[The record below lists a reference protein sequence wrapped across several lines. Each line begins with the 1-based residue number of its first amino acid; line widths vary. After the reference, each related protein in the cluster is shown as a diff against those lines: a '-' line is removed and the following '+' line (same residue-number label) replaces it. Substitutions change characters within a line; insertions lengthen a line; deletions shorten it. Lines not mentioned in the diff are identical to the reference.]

1 MKQRVLVMNGSRLLE
16 SDTNGKWVVQKV
28 EPAGVLKPGIYNI
41 FNARSPE
48 SEGKYRGTII
58 HTDKSHV
65 FQEVKKGM
73 FIKHS
78 AGAFEKT
85 PAIGSNLSVEYSAG
99 RARVDNSQSQARSR
113 SR

>member
-48 SEGKYRGTII
+48 SEGKYQGTII

-73 FIKHS
+73 FVKHS
-78 AGAFEKT
+78 ASAFDKT
-85 PAIGSNLSVEYSAG
+85 PPIGSRLSVEYSAG
-99 RARVDNSQSQARSR
+99 MARVENNQAQSKSR

>member
-16 SDTNGKWVVQKV
+16 NDTNGKWVVQKV

-41 FNARSPE
+41 FNAKSPE
-48 SEGKYRGTII
+48 SEGKYQGAII
-58 HTDKSHV
+58 HADKSHV

-73 FIKHS
+73 FVKH
-78 AGAFEKT
+78 AVGAFEKI
-85 PAIGSNLSVEYSAG
+85 PPIGSSLSVEYNAG
-99 RARVDNSQSQARSR
+99 RANVENNQAQARSR